1 MAYTILFI
9 PAITHRHGWWVV
21 EEVWPPLMAAR
32 FAANGALGYLYS
44 ADPFFVAGPLGPIV
58 LIPVIMVGDA
68 LRLTDSY
75 RYNVP
80 HPTMWLVYGPFALG
94 LGAVLL
100 HAARA
105 LAQRVWVD
113 EGLASREI
121 QPRHLRTQLA
131 MVGLV
136 LVPAGIVYGHFEDI
150 LALAFVLLGI
160 RSILSGRFG
169 RAALWFG
176 LAIGMKQWAVLGL
189 PILIAATPTGS
200 RVRMLVRSFLLPGA
214 LMAFTLAVDWGHAAP
229 ALLNARSFPQLAR
242 GLVGASLGGDGHA
255 VAPAVGGHSDRGGA
269 GLVAPRANTA
279 AAAPGCVCSGL
290 SVSSR
295 LAAPATRDVLRREEV
310 LDEPAGEPSMAISPV
325 SDLSHIAT

>member
-1 MAYTILFI
+1 
-9 PAITHRHGWWVV
+9 
-21 EEVWPPLMAAR
+21 MAAR

-160 RSILSGRFG
+160 RSILSGPIREGGVVVWLGHRHEAMG
-169 RAALWFG
+169 RSRSAHSDRCHSNRVSGPYARPEFPPPGSPHG
-176 LAIGMKQWAVLGL
+176 LHARRRLGACGTCTPERSFVPAIG
-189 PILIAATPTGS
+189 S
-200 RVRMLVRSFLLPGA
+200 
-214 LMAFTLAVDWGHAAP
+214 
-229 ALLNARSFPQLAR
+229 R

-269 GLVAPRANTA
+269 GRVALRANTA

-325 SDLSHIAT
+325 SDLSHIATRPRAHSVGTRRRA